1 MWVWQEVAEEMLEVP
16 KWTKVVVPV
25 WEPVE
30 PEVIEAVEV
39 EVAEVEVL
47 VVEPLAVDLSRK
59 GRCV

>member
-1 MWVWQEVAEEMLEVP
+1 M
-16 KWTKVVVPV
+16 KVVVPV
-25 WEPVE
+25 WELVE

-59 GRCV
+59 GRCVRWKPK